1 MSELT
6 ILVPTRGRPHNIS
19 PILEAW
25 RETEAF
31 SDGACLYFL
40 LDSDDPA
47 AEDYVQ
53 ALKAVGSARTN
64 TFLPMVRQV
73 RHSIAEQWRPMVPKL
88 NGMAAMLAKMG
99 DTPLGFAGD
108 DHLPRTVGWV
118 RRYVE
123 ALRETPAIVSCPDGI
138 RGDNLPTQWAMSAEI
153 VRALGRMVPAP
164 VEHLYCDNS
173 VRDLAAT
180 VGCYRYLPDV
190 LIEHVHPM
198 GGKAPMDAGYE
209 KVNGSDQYLRDRAAY
224 ATWRYAGLSRDAE
237 RISHG

>member
-40 LDSDDPA
+40 IDSDDPA
-47 AEDYVQ
+47 VEDYIQ
-53 ALKAVGSARTN
+53 ALKAAPEFGHYVK
-64 TFLPMVRQV
+64 
-73 RHSIAEQWRPMVPKL
+73 HSLADAWRPMVPKL
-88 NGMAAMLAKMG
+88 NDMAAMLAKLS
-99 DTPLGFAGD
+99 DAPIGFAGD

-123 ALRETPAIVSCPDGI
+123 ALRETTAIVSCPDGI
-138 RGDNLPTQWAMSAEI
+138 RGDNLPTQWAMSADI

-180 VGCYRYLPDV
+180 AGCYRYLPDV

-198 GGKAPMDAGYE
+198 GGKVPMDAGYE
-209 KVNGSDQYLRDRAAY
+209 KVNSSDQYLRDRAAY

>member
-6 ILVPTRGRPHNIS
+6 ILVPTRGRPRSIS

-25 RETEAF
+25 RETKAF
-31 SDGACLYFL
+31 SDGAEIVFL
-40 LDSDDPA
+40 VDTDDPKG
-47 AEDYVQ
+47 AEYLG
-53 ALKAVGSARTN
+53 ALQEHPEYGRA
-64 TFLPMVRQV
+64 V
-73 RHSIAEQWRPMVPKL
+73 RHSLCSVWRPMVPKL
-88 NGMAAMLAKMG
+88 NREAAMLAKMG

-123 ALRETPAIVSCPDGI
+123 ALRGTPAIVSCPDGI

-153 VRALGRMVPAP
+153 VRTLGRMVPAP

-180 VGCYRYLPDV
+180 AGCYRYLPDV

-198 GGKAPMDAGYE
+198 GGKVPMDAGYE
-209 KVNGSDQYLRDRAAY
+209 KVNSSDQYLRDRAAY